1 MDGSVEEIKSK
12 AVPVLKTN
20 AVEFAGLFG
29 SCARGDASEKSDVDL
44 LIRFAAP
51 KTLLDL
57 VRLEDTLSEKL
68 RRKVDLVTE
77 GALSPYIKDS
87 VLNDLKILYGKR

>member
-1 MDGSVEEIKSK
+1 MGRIFEEIKRK
-12 AVPVLKTN
+12 AVPVLKAN
-20 AVEFAGLFG
+20 EVEFAGLFG
-29 SCARGDASEKSDVDL
+29 SYARGDAGEESDVDL
-44 LIRFAAP
+44 LIKFATP

-57 VRLEDTLSEKL
+57 IHLENTLSEQL
-68 RRKVDLVTE
+68 NRKVDLVTE